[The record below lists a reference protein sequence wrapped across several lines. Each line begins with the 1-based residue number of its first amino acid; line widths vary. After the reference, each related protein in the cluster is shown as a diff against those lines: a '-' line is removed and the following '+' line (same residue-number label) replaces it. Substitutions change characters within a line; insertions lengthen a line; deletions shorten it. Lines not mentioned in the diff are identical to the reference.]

1 MSTTRSKVWTT
12 RKNLSK
18 TRTSPAPT
26 PLRSA
31 TTTPTV
37 VSGEKKVERPT
48 VPRPSSLV
56 TTGHKDHDRTITESN
71 EESTVILT
79 KTISRLTVG
88 DEPSRITRKT
98 PSAKGLS
105 AIPAK
110 NSAKPKRPSSRSR
123 CNNLTDIANLI
134 VHGTCKK
141 IIVMVG
147 AGIST
152 ASGIPDFRTPGTG
165 LYDNLAQYNI
175 PCPEAIFDI
184 NYFTHN
190 PRPFF
195 ALAKELYP
203 GKYRPNFVHYF
214 VRMLHEKGCLL
225 RLYTQNI
232 DGLERIA
239 GIPSEKLVEA
249 HGSFLTASCHLC
261 YTPFPAKEAQESI
274 VNGHI
279 PRCKFCHGVVKP
291 DIVFFGE
298 DLPKR
303 FYEFSKD
310 FGNADLL
317 IIMGTSLAIEPFASM
332 VNSVR
337 PNVPRLLLNR
347 HLVGPFKKKPLKI
360 TDVAEVGELT
370 DSTTK
375 FAEALR
381 WTTDIE
387 ELMKKTESV
396 QINISTQLRTGFGK
410 AKSSSPSPLPVVS
423 KPNSKARA
431 AAHVLSAKPPFRNTS
446 TTKDPQRR
454 PVPVAIA
461 RAKKPISTFTGQS
474 SSSDDE
480 SSESSENIA

>member
-1 MSTTRSKVWTT
+1 MKSTTTTLTLGSGCENSAERSTF
-12 RKNLSK
+12 
-18 TRTSPAPT
+18 
-26 PLRSA
+26 
-31 TTTPTV
+31 
-37 VSGEKKVERPT
+37 
-48 VPRPSSLV
+48 PRASSL
-56 TTGHKDHDRTITESN
+56 TTNGHKDHDKSITESN
-71 EESTVILT
+71 EESTLVLT
-79 KTISRLTVG
+79 KSISQLKVG
-88 DEPSRITRKT
+88 DQQSRILRKSS
-98 PSAKGLS
+98 SAKGSS
-105 AIPAK
+105 ATPTK
-110 NSAKPKRPSSRSR
+110 NSAKSKRPTSRSR
-123 CNNLTDIANLI
+123 CTNLTDIADLI
-134 VHGTCKK
+134 LHGTCKK

-165 LYDNLAQYNI
+165 LYDNLVRYNI
-175 PCPEAIFDI
+175 PYPEAIFDI

-203 GKYRPNFVHYF
+203 GKYKPNFVHYF

-232 DGLERIA
+232 DGLERMA

-303 FYEFSKD
+303 FYELSKD

-317 IIMGTSLAIEPFASM
+317 IIMGTSLEIEPFASL

-347 HLVGPFKKKPLKI
+347 HLVGPFKKKPLKN
-360 TDVAEVGELT
+360 TDVADIGELT

-375 FAEALR
+375 FAQALR
-381 WTTDIE
+381 WATEIE
-387 ELMKKTESV
+387 ELMKTEST
-396 QINISTQLRTGFGK
+396 QINISTQLPTGFGK
-410 AKSSSPSPLPVVS
+410 AKASAPSPLPVVS

-431 AAHVLSAKPPFRNTS
+431 AGHVHAAKPASRKPS
-446 TTKDPQRR
+446 TGKDPQRT
-454 PVPVAIA
+454 PVPTAVAHVKA
-461 RAKKPISTFTGQS
+461 PGSAFAAQT
-474 SSSDDE
+474 SSSDYE
-480 SSESSENIA
+480 SSESSENSV

>member
-1 MSTTRSKVWTT
+1 M
-12 RKNLSK
+12 
-18 TRTSPAPT
+18 
-26 PLRSA
+26 RSA
-31 TTTPTV
+31 TTTPTL
-37 VSGEKKVERPT
+37 VSREKKPERPT
-48 VPRPSSLV
+48 APRASSLT
-56 TTGHKDHDRTITESN
+56 TTGHKDHDRSITESN
-71 EESTVILT
+71 EESTFILT

-88 DEPSRITRKT
+88 DEQSRIIRKT
-98 PSAKGLS
+98 PSSKGRS
-105 AIPAK
+105 AILAK
-110 NSAKPKRPSSRSR
+110 NSAKPKRPTSRSR
-123 CNNLTDIANLI
+123 CTNLTDIAYLI
-134 VHGTCKK
+134 LHGTCKK

-165 LYDNLAQYNI
+165 LYDNLMQYNI

-184 NYFTHN
+184 HYFTYN

-203 GKYRPNFVHYF
+203 GKYKPNFVHYF

-232 DGLERIA
+232 DGLERMA
-239 GIPSEKLVEA
+239 GIPLEKLVEA

-261 YTPFPAKEAQESI
+261 YTPFPAKEAQQSI

-279 PRCKFCHGVVKP
+279 PRCTFCHGVVKP

-317 IIMGTSLAIEPFASM
+317 IIMGTSLSIEPFASM

-347 HLVGPFKKKPLKI
+347 HLVGPFKKKPLKN

-381 WTTDIE
+381 WTTEIE
-387 ELMKKTESV
+387 ELMKTESI
-396 QINISTQLRTGFGK
+396 QINISTQLPTGFGK
-410 AKSSSPSPLPVVS
+410 AKSSSPLPLPVVS

-431 AAHVLSAKPPFRNTS
+431 AAHVHAANPPLRNTS
-446 TTKDPQRR
+446 TAKDPQRT
-454 PVPVAIA
+454 PAPLSAAIA
-461 RAKKPISTFTGQS
+461 HAKKPSSTFTGQTC
-474 SSSDDE
+474 SSDKE
-480 SSESSENIA
+480 SSESSENSA

>member
-1 MSTTRSKVWTT
+1 MSTTRSRVWTT
-12 RKNLSK
+12 RQNLSTK
-18 TRTSPAPT
+18 RTPSAPT
-26 PLRSA
+26 PSMKS
-31 TTTPTV
+31 TTTTLTLG
-37 VSGEKKVERPT
+37 SGCENSAERST
-48 VPRPSSLV
+48 FPRASSL
-56 TTGHKDHDRTITESN
+56 TTNGHKDHDKSITESN
-71 EESTVILT
+71 EESTLVLT
-79 KTISRLTVG
+79 KSISQLKVG
-88 DEPSRITRKT
+88 DQQSRILRKSS
-98 PSAKGLS
+98 SAKGSS
-105 AIPAK
+105 ATPTK
-110 NSAKPKRPSSRSR
+110 NSAKSKRPTSRSR
-123 CNNLTDIANLI
+123 CTNLTDIADLI
-134 VHGTCKK
+134 LHGTCKK

-165 LYDNLAQYNI
+165 LYDNLVRYNI
-175 PCPEAIFDI
+175 PYPEAIFDI

-203 GKYRPNFVHYF
+203 GKYKPNFVHYF

-232 DGLERIA
+232 DGLERMA

-303 FYEFSKD
+303 FYELSKD

-317 IIMGTSLAIEPFASM
+317 IIMGTSLE
-332 VNSVR
+332 
-337 PNVPRLLLNR
+337 
-347 HLVGPFKKKPLKI
+347 
-360 TDVAEVGELT
+360 
-370 DSTTK
+370 
-375 FAEALR
+375 
-381 WTTDIE
+381 
-387 ELMKKTESV
+387 
-396 QINISTQLRTGFGK
+396 INISTQLPTGFGK
-410 AKSSSPSPLPVVS
+410 AKASAPSPLPVVS

-431 AAHVLSAKPPFRNTS
+431 AGHVHAAKPASRKPS
-446 TTKDPQRR
+446 TGKDPQRT
-454 PVPVAIA
+454 PVPTAVAHVKA
-461 RAKKPISTFTGQS
+461 PGSAFAAQT
-474 SSSDDE
+474 SSSDYE
-480 SSESSENIA
+480 SSESSENSV